1 MILFLG
7 KVFLDMISTSDFKN
21 GMTIVYDGTLYKIIY
36 FQHVKPGKGGAFV
49 RTKLKDL
56 DSGSTIE
63 KTFRAGEKMEQAI
76 LETKKMQ
83 YLYKDDY
90 YNFMDSKTYEQV
102 QLSESLLSSEK
113 DFLLENME
121 ITLVYHD
128 GRPISVE
135 LPIAIEA
142 KVTETEPGIKG
153 DTVGTSFKPAIIET
167 GAKILVPLFINT
179 GERIKI
185 DTRTGEYMTRV

>member
-1 MILFLG
+1 
-7 KVFLDMISTSDFKN
+7 MISTSDFKN
-21 GMTIVYDGTLYKIIY
+21 GMTILFEGTLYKIIY

-83 YLYKDDY
+83 YLYKDDH
-90 YNFMDSKTYEQV
+90 YNFMDTKTYEQV
-102 QLSESLLSSEK
+102 HLSESLLSSEK

-128 GRPISVE
+128 GRPISME
-135 LPIAIEA
+135 LPINNEA
-142 KVTETEPGIKG
+142 KVTDTDPGIKG

-167 GAKILVPLFINT
+167 GAKVLVPLFINN
-179 GERIKI
+179 GDRIKI